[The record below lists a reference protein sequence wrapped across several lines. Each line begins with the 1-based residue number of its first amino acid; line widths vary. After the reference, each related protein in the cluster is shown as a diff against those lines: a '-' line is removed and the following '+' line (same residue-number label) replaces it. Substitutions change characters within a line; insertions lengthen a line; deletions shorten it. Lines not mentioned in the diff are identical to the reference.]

1 MILSQL
7 PTGTMLVMV
16 VSAALAVGLI
26 AMFLTLAL
34 ARATNHDTA
43 AEKFKAELENIT
55 KSELD
60 KDRKDKNVVNP
71 KTWAGYWYKLFEATG
86 RNPASIEHPARF
98 VLITA
103 IVLGSFGLLV
113 FPGGV
118 FGLCTLPIGGV
129 LIVRA
134 YLIMEAKK
142 RISTLNKQ
150 LPMLISGITSNI
162 MASQTPQNALIS
174 VADDIPSPLG
184 DELKIMKNE
193 LQVNVP
199 LDDAL
204 DHLAER
210 VPSRDIKFLVSAV
223 KIASQSGS
231 DLVPQLKII
240 TNIII
245 GRTRLM
251 QKLATAVSSVA
262 PTVWV
267 SAIAI
272 PAMFIFQF
280 VSGEDNRSFWFTIQG
295 IVCFI
300 IVAGLYAGGLW
311 FSKRMVKGVEN
322 A

>member
-7 PTGTMLVMV
+7 PTGVMLAMV
-16 VSAALAVGLI
+16 VGAALAVGLI

-34 ARATNHDTA
+34 ARAANHDTA
-43 AEKFKAELENIT
+43 AEKFKAELEELT
-55 KSELD
+55 KSELE
-60 KDRKDKNVVNP
+60 KDRKDKNVVDP
-71 KTWAGYWYKLFEATG
+71 KTWVGYWYKLFEATG
-86 RNPASIEHPARF
+86 RKPATVEQPARF
-98 VLITA
+98 VLIAA

-113 FPGGV
+113 FPGGIL
-118 FGLCTLPIGGV
+118 GLAVLPIAGV
-129 LIVRA
+129 VLARA
-134 YLIMEAKK
+134 YLVMEAKK
-142 RISTLNKQ
+142 RINTLNKQ

-174 VADDIPSPLG
+174 VAEDIPSPLG
-184 DELKIMKNE
+184 DELKIMRDE
-193 LQVNVP
+193 LRVNVP
-199 LDDAL
+199 LETAL

-210 VPSRDIKFLVSAV
+210 VASRDIKFLVAAV

-251 QKLATAVSSVA
+251 QKLATAISGVT

-280 VSGEDNRSFWFTIQG
+280 ASGEANRSFWLTIEG
-295 IVCFI
+295 IVCLI
-300 IVAGLYAGGLW
+300 IVTGLYVGGLW
-311 FSKRMVKGVEN
+311 FSKRMVKGVEE